1 MDQGSAPLLVIN
13 AGSSSIKFSTFR
25 SGPPLL
31 RVLRG
36 YVERIGVTATAF
48 TVYDPARP
56 EPERTELGDL
66 DAEASSSFLID
77 WIDEQLGLASFS
89 AVGHRVVHGGPTYSA
104 DRQVT
109 DPLLDDLRRI
119 SSYAPDHL
127 PLEIGL
133 IEALRRRAPGL
144 LQVACFDTAFHR
156 DMPAVA
162 KLLPI
167 PRRYHRLGIERYG
180 FHGLSYTY
188 LIEELSRLAGTRL
201 ALGKVILA
209 HLGNGS
215 SLAAI
220 SGGKSID
227 TTMAF
232 TPAAG
237 VVMSTRTGDLDP
249 GLVGYL
255 ARTEGMTAAQF
266 DWMVNHESGLLGLSE
281 TSADMRD
288 LLEREAGDPR
298 AAEAVGLFCYQVK
311 KGIGALAAALGG
323 VEAIVFSGGV
333 GENAPAIRARIC
345 EGLGFLGVELE
356 PSRNQ
361 AGEPVISPAL
371 SRVAVRVIRTDEEAV
386 IARALDSAVSRK
398 PTVDS

>member
-1 MDQGSAPLLVIN
+1 
-13 AGSSSIKFSTFR
+13 
-25 SGPPLL
+25 
-31 RVLRG
+31 
-36 YVERIGVTATAF
+36 
-48 TVYDPARP
+48 
-56 EPERTELGDL
+56 
-66 DAEASSSFLID
+66 
-77 WIDEQLGLASFS
+77 
-89 AVGHRVVHGGPTYSA
+89 
-104 DRQVT
+104 
-109 DPLLDDLRRI
+109 
-119 SSYAPDHL
+119 
-127 PLEIGL
+127 
-133 IEALRRRAPGL
+133 
-144 LQVACFDTAFHR
+144 VACFDTAFHR
-156 DMPAVA
+156 DMPAIA

-167 PRRYHRLGIERYG
+167 PRRYQRLGIERYG

-220 SGGKSID
+220 SCGKSID
-227 TTMAF
+227 TTMGF

-255 ARTEGMTAAQF
+255 ARTEDVCTSSMDGPRVRAAR
-266 DWMVNHESGLLGLSE
+266 SLG
-281 TSADMRD
+281 TSADMWTCRA
-288 LLEREAGDPR
+288 EAGDPR

-398 PTVDS
+398 PAVDS